1 MITKDML
8 IPEIL
13 AQDEEIAGILMQLG
27 MHCIGCMAASGESL
41 EAAMY
46 VHGFGPE
53 DVESAVKMINEFI
66 DNKKEKAAAQ
76 A

>member
-8 IPEIL
+8 ITDIL
-13 AQDEEIAGILMQLG
+13 TQDEEIAGILMQLG

-41 EAAMY
+41 EDAMS

-53 DVESAVKMINEFI
+53 DVDSAVKMINEFI
-66 DNKKEKAAAQ
+66 NSKKEKAEAQ